1 MKVALLETG
10 NSHDECL
17 YAQVKIWNSTENVHL
32 TLVCNQKLKA
42 NVASFDGVSS
52 FHFVTV
58 RSGIKQWY
66 DMWQLSRWIR
76 NQRFDVVVINTAQGA
91 VVKKLM
97 MFLNGRKPKL
107 FGILHNIVKVN
118 SGSLSQRLISK
129 RLSGYFVL
137 NDYLLHQLDSK
148 KLTTKTTAFYP
159 VIFPYFSEVELPPK
173 GDETWVC
180 IPGQVELKRRDYA
193 GFFDALERQK
203 PLASL
208 RFILL
213 GRCAHAHGDGAFVKQ
228 RISELGLE
236 KQFMLWDE
244 FISNELFHSIIRQSD
259 FIMTLIHPEHVSW
272 QLYEGQITGA
282 YNLAI
287 GYQKPLLLHSS
298 FVYYADFKD
307 NAVFYD
313 LNDLVA
319 VMNTLPAHRITQVF
333 QDHKFSFD
341 AQRAAYL
348 QVVLPGYLNYTG

>member
-17 YAQVKIWNSTENVHL
+17 YAQVKIWNSTDNVHL

-42 NVASFDGVSS
+42 NVSSFNGVSS
-52 FHFVTV
+52 FHFVSV
-58 RSGIKQWY
+58 RSGLKQWI
-66 DMWQLSRWIR
+66 DMWRLSRWIKR
-76 NQRFDVVVINTAQGA
+76 QKFNLVVINTAQGA

-118 SGSLSQRLISK
+118 SGSISQRLISN

-137 NDYLLHQLDSK
+137 NDYLLHQLDNK
-148 KLTTKTTAFYP
+148 KLTTKTAAFYP
-159 VIFPYFSEVELPPK
+159 VIFPSFSEVKLPPK

-180 IPGQVELKRRDYA
+180 IPGQVEMKRRDYA

-203 PLASL
+203 PVANL

-228 RISELGLE
+228 RITELGME

-244 FISNELFHSIIRQSD
+244 FISNELYHSIIRQSD
-259 FIMTLIHPEHVSW
+259 FIMTLIHPEHISW

-287 GYQKPLLLHSS
+287 GYQKPLLLHRNFSQ
-298 FVYYADFKD
+298 YADFKE
-307 NAVFYD
+307 NAVFYT
-313 LNDLVA
+313 LSDLVS
-319 VMNTLPAHRITQVF
+319 VLESLPAIKEVKVF
-333 QDHKFSFD
+333 QEQKFGFD
-341 AQRAAYL
+341 AQRSAYL
-348 QVVLPGYLNYTG
+348 SIVLPDYNNSNN